1 MPNRLNWI
9 EEELAQLKEAG
20 LYNRIR
26 TISSPQ
32 GATLVVDGK
41 QVLNFCSNNYLGLA
55 NHPRLV
61 KAGQEALAK
70 FGAGPAAVRT
80 IAGTLSLHLELEQ
93 RLAEFKGVPA
103 AILFQSGFC
112 ANGATLPALV
122 GKEDA
127 IISDELNHASI
138 IDGSRLSGAAILRYA
153 HCDPAD
159 LEKVIVENKGKYRRL
174 LVVTDGVFSMD
185 GDIAPLDKILAV
197 TEKHDVI
204 LMVDD
209 AHGEG
214 VLGRGGRGIV
224 DHFGLHGK
232 VDIEVGTLSKAFGVV
247 GGVVAGKPEI
257 VEWLRQRGRPFLFS
271 SAVTPADAGAC
282 LEAVKI
288 LEESTELVEKLWANA
303 EYFKKEM
310 RALGFDLGL
319 STTPITPVML
329 GEAPLAQQFSR
340 SLFEQG
346 VFAMALGFP
355 TVPRGRAR
363 IRVMISAAHSRA
375 DLDRG
380 LEAFS
385 QVGKVA
391 GGDLLSVVPPNPST
405 GEQVT
410 SPEAPRGLPRV
421 IRALVLLLFVSLF
434 FGLLLL
440 FFLGT
445 FSRLM
450 ADDFCYFANAREM
463 GAWNGLVN
471 IYTTWS
477 GRFSAIA
484 LSMLLEPLNRTLA
497 QAAPGVILLAWL
509 LSLIGLLVLVI
520 QKFVGVFPRSLA
532 WVSAAAVLFLTC
544 LVAPN
549 RFQVLYWLNGSITY
563 TVPLVALTALLY
575 WCLRMT
581 WQQKEPSPLLLGL
594 FSLAVLVSGGFSET
608 TATLQLS
615 VFFLLFILFAVL
627 KAPRRAL
634 VISGLGV
641 GFSLAAMLIFL
652 VIPRQSHPPGAL
664 PAAPGD
670 LHPGLVI
677 PALRVGLHLPYGARL
692 SAAVSFRRACRRHDG
707 QPAGSQPGSG
717 ITSPN
722 FPAGKSSGSPPASPR
737 WPRCCWSLAPVRP
750 PSMPNPP
757 TPSRAPFSQP
767 PISWYS
773 VSSQRFSWPGSPP
786 ACRQPEKPG
795 SGSDPMILSSSL
807 GLSWP
812 ASTLCGLAARSTGI
826 SCRHARF
833 RTAWDER
840 DRVVQTYRVSGKP
853 LLELKAINSQHGIS
867 ELETDPDFWV
877 NKCFARYYGLEKV
890 TAK

>member
-103 AILFQSGFC
+103 AILFQSGFS
-112 ANGATLPALV
+112 ANIATLPALV

-197 TEKHDVI
+197 TEKYDVI

-247 GGVVAGKPEI
+247 GGVVAGKAEI

-271 SAVTPADAGAC
+271 SAVTPADTGAC

-340 SLFEQG
+340 ALFEQG

-355 TVPRGRAR
+355 TVPRGKAR

-380 LEAFS
+380 LEAFA
-385 QVGKVA
+385 QVGK
-391 GGDLLSVVPPNPST
+391 
-405 GEQVT
+405 
-410 SPEAPRGLPRV
+410 
-421 IRALVLLLFVSLF
+421 AL
-434 FGLLLL
+434 
-440 FFLGT
+440 
-445 FSRLM
+445 
-450 ADDFCYFANAREM
+450 
-463 GAWNGLVN
+463 
-471 IYTTWS
+471 
-477 GRFSAIA
+477 
-484 LSMLLEPLNRTLA
+484 
-497 QAAPGVILLAWL
+497 GVI
-509 LSLIGLLVLVI
+509 S
-520 QKFVGVFPRSLA
+520 
-532 WVSAAAVLFLTC
+532 
-544 LVAPN
+544 
-549 RFQVLYWLNGSITY
+549 
-563 TVPLVALTALLY
+563 
-575 WCLRMT
+575 
-581 WQQKEPSPLLLGL
+581 
-594 FSLAVLVSGGFSET
+594 
-608 TATLQLS
+608 
-615 VFFLLFILFAVL
+615 
-627 KAPRRAL
+627 
-634 VISGLGV
+634 
-641 GFSLAAMLIFL
+641 
-652 VIPRQSHPPGAL
+652 
-664 PAAPGD
+664 
-670 LHPGLVI
+670 
-677 PALRVGLHLPYGARL
+677 
-692 SAAVSFRRACRRHDG
+692 
-707 QPAGSQPGSG
+707 
-717 ITSPN
+717 
-722 FPAGKSSGSPPASPR
+722 
-737 WPRCCWSLAPVRP
+737 
-750 PSMPNPP
+750 
-757 TPSRAPFSQP
+757 
-767 PISWYS
+767 
-773 VSSQRFSWPGSPP
+773 
-786 ACRQPEKPG
+786 
-795 SGSDPMILSSSL
+795 
-807 GLSWP
+807 
-812 ASTLCGLAARSTGI
+812 
-826 SCRHARF
+826 
-833 RTAWDER
+833 
-840 DRVVQTYRVSGKP
+840 
-853 LLELKAINSQHGIS
+853 
-867 ELETDPDFWV
+867 
-877 NKCFARYYGLEKV
+877 
-890 TAK
+890 